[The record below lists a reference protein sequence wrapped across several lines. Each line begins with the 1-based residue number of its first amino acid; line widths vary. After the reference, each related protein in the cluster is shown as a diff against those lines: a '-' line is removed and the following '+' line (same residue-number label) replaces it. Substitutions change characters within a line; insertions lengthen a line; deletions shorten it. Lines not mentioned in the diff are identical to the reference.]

1 MSSVRKSR
9 EVIVMAKMD
18 ELARKREKKELE
30 NMGKSSKVKDEKMDS
45 KKESTM
51 KDFEKEAQVKSPL
64 NFFREP
70 FLSNCFLCK
79 RGFKIVNDK
88 MASCDHT
95 FNITPKST
103 FVQLCY
109 MEQGGFLLD
118 DAKIAEVE
126 KKYNVKVTPPEEPSY
141 LKLQRA
147 AAEAKAAADKKAA
160 DEATD
165 AAIKAATPV
174 APS

>member
-1 MSSVRKSR
+1 MSKF
-9 EVIVMAKMD
+9 D
-18 ELARKREKKELE
+18 ELSRKREKNEVDKK
-30 NMGKSSKVKDEKMDS
+30 GKIKDEKMDS

-109 MEQGGFLLD
+109 MEQGGFVLD
-118 DAKIAEVE
+118 EAKVAEVE

-147 AAEAKAAADKKAA
+147 AAEAKADAEKKAA